1 MTAVDKTFVGIGHV
15 ADFAVVIGGN
25 NKVGH
30 LVAVVLNAAMD
41 AVLILVGIAAIATE
55 AGLSQ
60 ADADVFDVTMAWAGR
75 A

>member
-1 MTAVDKTFVGIGHV
+1 
-15 ADFAVVIGGN
+15 
-25 NKVGH
+25 
-30 LVAVVLNAAMD
+30 MD